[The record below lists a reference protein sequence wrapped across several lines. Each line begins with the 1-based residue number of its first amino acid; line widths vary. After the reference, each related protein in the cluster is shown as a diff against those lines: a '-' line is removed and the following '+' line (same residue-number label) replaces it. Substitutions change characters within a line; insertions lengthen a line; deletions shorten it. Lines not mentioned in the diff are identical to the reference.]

1 MKKFTLSFLCLFLV
15 LTGVTHAQIP
25 QYYYGGAS
33 SPSGGNAYPF
43 GWPIQNMRIQLLYKP
58 SMFSSMPP
66 TGFITAVYFRPY
78 GPITP
83 PSSVTY
89 TNLKVQFATTSAG
102 ALTPGSWVSTT
113 TAANYSTYTLSP
125 IVGNK
130 WFKIDLPTPFYYDN
144 TQNLVVDV
152 GIGGTS
158 SGNFWYCVTG
168 GSASFI
174 HRVYGGSTA
183 SSPSGYDGTGN
194 PYYDFGFDLF
204 AGYPCTDT
212 PKSLVNALSPVC
224 PNKTFSISPATF
236 YANATYKWQYS
247 DNNGNSWVNHPSPVG
262 LYGDITDAIT
272 ASRMYRCIITCT
284 ATGLSYTTPA
294 KKVDIAPFYYC
305 YCDNAN
311 STGAGLDI
319 GNVTMNRL
327 PEDVAIL
334 NNGIA
339 TPPLNNTTASKTY
352 STFQYTVAPVP
363 IYRDSSFSLSV
374 SEITSNGT
382 MPAKTNVAAYID
394 YNRNG
399 LFETAEKVMK
409 TSITAT
415 STVPNTEKVTFT
427 VPHNAEIGITGMRV
441 IMGTGNL
448 DSCGTV
454 TGEGEVEDYLVDIR
468 YEPCKDAANPGEV
481 KVSDSLM
488 CKGYDYLTIDTTYEK
503 YRSELVRTWQIS
515 ADDIVWYNVA
525 GSTNKDLLQNI
536 YGGQPFYYR
545 VRQICPRGNA
555 DTTYTKE
562 QLVRSKDGY
571 KCYCYSQA
579 VGGDKDSTDVG
590 GFSVGDYVINLGG
603 PHLDN
608 PQATK
613 KRTDHTDDNAIDMYI
628 DSTYKITVFETQKTG
643 VHGDVK
649 VTIFMD
655 FNNNKQYDVP
665 YERVYTGYTSISNFT
680 LADTFT
686 VPPIV
691 ITEVPTGMRV
701 VMNSNMAPSD
711 ASDLGC
717 GAYQSGETQD
727 YMVVFHHKP
736 FPAHVGEVD
745 GISGFNM
752 FPNPTTGKF
761 HLQFN
766 SSNAT
771 GKVAVTITTV
781 TGQQVM
787 QMEYDH
793 KAGQFDKE
801 IDMSKMARGVYF
813 VELQSNGEK
822 AMQKLVIE

>member
-15 LTGVTHAQIP
+15 LMGVTHAQLP
-25 QYYYGGAS
+25 QYTYTNNATGGNYIPFGVSLFPNYRSQFFYFPGDFSPSVPTSPGFITDIYFRCYTGYSTSGTVFNNMKISIGNTSVTSPTAYVSGLTPCYSNTYNLPSIAGGSWFKITLDNPVYVDLSQPLVIDVAIPSGSAGFPVFAGGTPVKSSVYTGNTHLYS
-33 SPSGGNAYPF
+33 SPST
-43 GWPIQNMRIQLLYKP
+43 
-58 SMFSSMPP
+58 S
-66 TGFITAVYFRPY
+66 
-78 GPITP
+78 
-83 PSSVTY
+83 
-89 TNLKVQFATTSAG
+89 TSANG
-102 ALTPGSWVSTT
+102 RR
-113 TAANYSTYTLSP
+113 YSY
-125 IVGNK
+125 
-130 WFKIDLPTPFYYDN
+130 
-144 TQNLVVDV
+144 Q
-152 GIGGTS
+152 
-158 SGNFWYCVTG
+158 
-168 GSASFI
+168 
-174 HRVYGGSTA
+174 
-183 SSPSGYDGTGN
+183 
-194 PYYDFGFDLF
+194 FGFDFF

-224 PNKTFSISPATF
+224 PNKKFSISPATF

-247 DNNGNSWVNHPSPVG
+247 DNNGNSWVNHPSHVG
-262 LYGDITDAIT
+262 SYGDITDVIT
-272 ASRMYRCIITCT
+272 AARMYRCIITCT

-311 STGAGLDI
+311 STAAGLDI

-339 TPPLNNTTASKTY
+339 TPPLNNNTASKTY

-374 SEITSNGT
+374 SEITSSSA

-399 LFETAEKVMK
+399 IFESAEKVMK
-409 TSITAT
+409 TSITAV

-427 VPHNAEIGITGMRV
+427 VPHNAEIGMTGMRV

-448 DSCGTV
+448 DSCGSV

-468 YEPCKDAANPGEV
+468 YEPCKDAANPGDV

-536 YGGQPFYYR
+536 YGGQQFFYR

-579 VGGDKDSTDVG
+579 VGDDKDSTDVG

-628 DSTYKITVFETQKTG
+628 DSTYKISVFETQRTD

-701 VMNSNMAPSD
+701 VMNSNMAPND

-736 FPAHVGEVD
+736 FPAHVGEVE
-745 GISGFNM
+745 GISNFNM

-766 SSNAT
+766 SSSAT
-771 GKVAVTITTV
+771 GKVAVTITNV
-781 TGQQVM
+781 TGQHVM